1 MPPKGEV
8 CRLDSDAAHDPAC
21 ISIIVIT
28 LNEEKNVRDL
38 LDSMLHLDYPSDCYE
53 VVVVDASS
61 DSTPSIVRE
70 YPSVRLI
77 LTDEIGFATQKNLG
91 LAQTSHPIVACTDAD
106 CTIPSDWLHV
116 IDVAMRNEKLAGI
129 GGNAYAP
136 PRATFIELCYASV
149 GHPAGGAVGLDGNVT
164 PTQDGI
170 EFIGGCNS
178 VYRRSVLED
187 VGGFDTAFDG
197 GGEDVD
203 ISRRLKS
210 AGHFIDYV
218 PELTVY
224 HMPRT
229 SIAEY
234 WRWNL
239 RVGSTKYNLHKPSLL
254 RLIFEPSFSL
264 WSVVIMGVLLWLV
277 FMKPLT
283 LLPVALLGW
292 VAYLVFLYVGAKP
305 YPLLLKRRRR
315 IGLPL
320 WACLTIVPFLIYI
333 RQLAINIG
341 EFRERRIIRG
351 H

>member
-1 MPPKGEV
+1 MPPKSEA
-8 CRLDSDAAHDPAC
+8 CRLDSDAAHNPAR

-38 LDSMLHLDYPSDCYE
+38 LDSMAHLDYPSDRYE
-53 VVVVDASS
+53 IVLVDASS

-70 YPSVRLI
+70 FPGVRLI
-77 LTDEIGFATQKNLG
+77 LTNEIGFATQKNLG
-91 LAQTSHPIVACTDAD
+91 LAQTSHPIVAFTDAD
-106 CTIPSDWLHV
+106 CTVPPDWLHV
-116 IDVAMRNEKLAGI
+116 IDVAMRDERLAGI

-136 PRATFIELCYASV
+136 PGATFIELCYASV

-178 VYRRSVLED
+178 VYRRSVLEH

-203 ISRRLKS
+203 ISRRLK
-210 AGHFIDYV
+210 AARHFIDYV

-239 RVGSTKYNLHKPSLL
+239 RVGSTKYNLHEPSLL
-254 RLIFEPSFSL
+254 RLLFEPSFPF
-264 WSVVIMGVLLWLV
+264 WFVVIAGALLWLA
-277 FMKPLT
+277 FAEPLA
-283 LLPVALLGW
+283 LLLVVLLGW
-292 VAYLVFLYVGAKP
+292 VAYLAFLYVGAKP
-305 YPLLLKRRRR
+305 YPLLLKRRKR

-320 WACLTIVPFLIYI
+320 WACLTIVPCLIYI

-341 EFRERRIIRG
+341 ELRERRIIRG